1 MLGRGARGAA
11 VNAVTELRPPET
23 RDLSPDDRLL
33 ELVGEYATG
42 KLADIDTIVALAEAR
57 AREVPKAPELA
68 RRLDAA
74 WSVIGELVLR
84 MRCLELEVAE
94 LRKAGDRR

>member
-1 MLGRGARGAA
+1 MLGRGARRTA
-11 VNAVTELRPPET
+11 VNAVTEHRPPAT
-23 RDLSPDDRLL
+23 RDPSPDDRLL

-74 WSVIGELVLR
+74 WSVIGELILR
-84 MRCLELEVAE
+84 VRCLELEVAE
-94 LRKAGDRR
+94 LRKAGDRK